1 MKKILFPTDFS
12 QTAINAMEYAMRL
25 FEHDFCKFY
34 ILHAYQQDIYESG
47 VSITKEILNQVT
59 KSASENSQKELE
71 KTLKIIKNT
80 ASNPKHTYK
89 IISANNILIDEVDTI
104 VDERDIDLIIMGTR
118 GKTNNKKLTFGS
130 HTLQVLKYVKC
141 HLKSCISN
149 HVQQYPVSE
158 RQRLRHLMQRKH
170 K

>member
-118 GKTNNKKLTFGS
+118 GKTNNKKTN
-130 HTLQVLKYVKC
+130 
-141 HLKSCISN
+141 I
-149 HVQQYPVSE
+149 
-158 RQRLRHLMQRKH
+158 RKPYITSFKVCKMPRIGH
-170 K
+170 PKKL